1 MATSYWFLGPI
12 LPRFRDIR
20 AFLYILSYSR
30 LFPNWHP
37 IHPARVTITVSCI
50 NCVQLF
56 ELSMAFRFG
65 ANRRHG
71 TDRRTQC
78 NTSSARYQCTL
89 AVRWQTSNNACSLL
103 VLRDVRR
110 QRRAKYVILRYF
122 NIVNLWKIPGSRNN
136 RCISIEPPS
145 AKWHKMLTT
154 CELQPRLSG
163 LSKTSAAPPS
173 GKISTTTPIAVVRV
187 TSFHQSGCL
196 SHCIATL
203 CVSEQLKCYSPTPF
217 NSFILVLSLI

>member
-1 MATSYWFLGPI
+1 MAAATCRPPGLQIKISSQVVFLKITDMATSYWFLGPI

-71 TDRRTQC
+71 TDRWTQC

-89 AVRWQTSNNACSLL
+89 AVRRQTSNNACSLL
-103 VLRDVRR
+103 VLHDVRR

-136 RCISIEPPS
+136 RCISIEPC
-145 AKWHKMLTT
+145 L
-154 CELQPRLSG
+154 
-163 LSKTSAAPPS
+163 
-173 GKISTTTPIAVVRV
+173 
-187 TSFHQSGCL
+187 QSG
-196 SHCIATL
+196 T
-203 CVSEQLKCYSPTPF
+203 KC
-217 NSFILVLSLI
+217 